1 MSFRSGFGLGRAIVL
16 VALFALGACT
26 TVTVTPEDTA
36 APKEAYKTVVVSFQ
50 TPSNAYVG
58 DYGPFFREG
67 LLRRL
72 RELKAF
78 DTIVEAPNTP
88 SGPDALYVS
97 ATLTDV
103 DKGNEAVRWLVG
115 FGAGREHA
123 SAELDLKSA
132 DGKPLGHLEIR
143 KAYSG
148 GAGIGGAGFIT
159 IEDLTKQVGEQ
170 AAQSLLDWSQGKD
183 VKRD

>member
-1 MSFRSGFGLGRAIVL
+1 MSFRSGFGLGRVL
-16 VALFALGACT
+16 AVAALVALGACT
-26 TVTVTPEDTA
+26 TVTVTPEGA
-36 APKEAYKTVVVSFQ
+36 MAPKETYKTVVVSFQ
-50 TPSNAYVG
+50 PPPNDYVG

-78 DTIVEAPNTP
+78 DTIVEAPKKPN
-88 SGPDALYVS
+88 GPDALYVS

-103 DKGNEAVRWLVG
+103 DKGNEAVRMLIG

-123 SAELDLKSA
+123 SAELDLKTS
-132 DGKPLGHLEIR
+132 DGKSLGHLEIR

-183 VKRD
+183 VKRE